1 MICEGK
7 LRRYGER
14 VKIGMYSLGLV
25 LDVMAHLSTSFIF
38 HQCLKP
44 QKIGV
49 LSPKQLVT
57 TDTAETSTA
66 FILSTRLT

>member
-38 HQCLKP
+38 KATKDRCT
-44 QKIGV
+44 I
-49 LSPKQLVT
+49 
-57 TDTAETSTA
+57 A
-66 FILSTRLT
+66 